1 MPGVENLADEIRKY
15 ANPASL
21 GRIAVLLML
30 GLAMEVA
37 ARVLVPR
44 MTARVSQRASQIIDL
59 ERRQRSATVVKF
71 STSVVRLILWTIV
84 FVSLLG
90 EININIGPLLAG
102 AGVLGAALAFGAQNI
117 IKDYLAGFFILLEN
131 QYTLGDVVRIGALS
145 GTVEEITMRITV
157 LRGVDGA
164 MHVIPNGTIQ
174 SISNMTSAWARV
186 IVDVGVAY
194 STKLDGA
201 VEVLSKVAKEMHA
214 DPAWGRLML
223 EAPEV
228 LGLNAL
234 TETAMILRVM
244 VKVIPEYQW
253 KVQRELLRRIKL
265 ELDANQI
272 TAPPTPMPPPPA
284 AVGKI

>member
-1 MPGVENLADEIRKY
+1 VDNLADEIRKY
-15 ANPASL
+15 WNPATV
-21 GRIAVLLML
+21 GRIGILLLL
-30 GLAMEVA
+30 GIAMEVA

-44 MTARVSQRASQIIDL
+44 MTARVSQRMSQIVDL

-71 STSVVRLILWTIV
+71 STSVVRLVLWTIV

-174 SISNMTSAWARV
+174 SVSNMTSAWARV

-194 STKLDGA
+194 STKLDSA
-201 VEVLSKVAKEMHA
+201 VAVLSKVAKEIHT
-214 DPAWGRLML
+214 DPNWGRLML

-272 TAPPTPMPPPPA
+272 AAPPTPPPA
-284 AVGKI
+284 PSPRP

>member
-1 MPGVENLADEIRKY
+1 MPAVGKLADEILQNVNVATIVR
-15 ANPASL
+15 
-21 GRIAVLLML
+21 AVLLL
-30 GLAMEVA
+30 LIGISMEVA
-37 ARVLVPR
+37 ARVVVPR
-44 MTARVSQRASQIIDL
+44 MTARVTQRASQTIDL

-71 STSVVRLILWTIV
+71 STSVVRLVIWTIV

-102 AGVLGAALAFGAQNI
+102 AGVAGAALAFGAQNI
-117 IKDYLAGFFILLEN
+117 VKDYLAGFFILLEN
-131 QYTLGDVVRIGALS
+131 QYTLGDVVRIGPLS

-174 SISNMTSAWARV
+174 SVSNMTSAWARV

-194 STKLDGA
+194 STNLDNA
-201 VEVLSKVAKEMHA
+201 VAVLSKVADELHA
-214 DPAWGRLML
+214 DPPWGRLML

-265 ELDANQI
+265 ELDANKI
-272 TAPPTPMPPPPA
+272 AAPPTIPA
-284 AVGKI
+284 PAPAPRP

>member
-1 MPGVENLADEIRKY
+1 MRAVENLADEIRKY
-15 ANPASL
+15 TNPATF
-21 GRIAVLLML
+21 GRIVVLLLL
-30 GLAMEVA
+30 GVGMEVA

-44 MTARVSQRASQIIDL
+44 MTARVTQRASQIIDL

-71 STSVVRLILWTIV
+71 STSVVRLVIWTII

-102 AGVLGAALAFGAQNI
+102 AGVAGAALAFGAQNI

-145 GTVEEITMRITV
+145 GTVEEITMRITI

-164 MHVIPNGTIQ
+164 MHVIPNGTITAV
-174 SISNMTSAWARV
+174 SNMTSAWARV

-194 STKLDGA
+194 SSNLDAA
-201 VEVLSKVAKEMHA
+201 VAVLAKVAEELHA
-214 DPAWGRLML
+214 DPEWGRMML
-223 EAPEV
+223 EPPEV

-244 VKVIPEYQW
+244 VKVVPDQQW
-253 KVQRELLRRIKL
+253 KVQRELLRRVKL
-265 ELDANQI
+265 ELDVNHIA
-272 TAPPTPMPPPPA
+272 APPTPVPPA
-284 AVGKI
+284 APRAT